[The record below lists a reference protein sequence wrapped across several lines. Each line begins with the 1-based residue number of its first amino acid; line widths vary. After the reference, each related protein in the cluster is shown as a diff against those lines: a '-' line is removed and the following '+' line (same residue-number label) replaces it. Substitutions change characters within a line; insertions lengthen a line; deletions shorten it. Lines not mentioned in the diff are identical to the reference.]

1 MSGYWPKMRR
11 KRLWYT
17 GYMSGGR
24 VASKGFT
31 IMEVLIVLTITALL
45 FLSATAL
52 ISGKQDQTEFDQAI
66 NEVQSQIQQAI
77 GDVSN
82 GYFPSLNNFTC
93 TAGAGGPVITSG
105 AGAGQ
110 GTNTGCIFIGK
121 VLRFGIA
128 GGASEQFSTY
138 TLAGLQQDSSG
149 KDVSS
154 LSAAMPAV
162 IAPTTL
168 NPSAPDDSTLN
179 SLQNGLTTYQNAT
192 TSGSANIAG
201 IAFVSTF
208 APADVT
214 QSSSRN
220 VDLIPIYGTMA
231 SITSDAINTALRSS
245 PPIDPSG
252 GAQIC
257 FVSGTTNQS
266 GLITIGSANSTLSV
280 TLTIKGNKT
289 CS

>member
-1 MSGYWPKMRR
+1 MSGSWHKTRAE
-11 KRLWYT
+11 RLCYT
-17 GYMSGGR
+17 GSMSGGR

-82 GYFPSLNNFTC
+82 GYFPNLNNFTC
-93 TAGAGGPVITSG
+93 SASSGGPVIASG
-105 AGAGQ
+105 TGTGQ

-121 VLRFGIA
+121 VLRFGIT
-128 GGASEQFSTY
+128 GGSSEQFSTY

-149 KDVSS
+149 NDVSS
-154 LSAAMPAV
+154 LAAAMPAV

-168 NPSAPDDSTLN
+168 NPSAPDDSATG
-179 SLQNGLTTYQNAT
+179 SLQNGLTTYQTAT
-192 TSGSANIAG
+192 TSNGNTIAG
-201 IAFVSTF
+201 IALVSTF
-208 APADVT
+208 APADIT
-214 QSSSRN
+214 QSSSQN
-220 VDLIPIYGTMA
+220 VDLVPIYGTMA
-231 SITSDAINTALRSS
+231 TTSADAINTALRSS